1 MQEVGGTQRA
11 YVYDFLTV
19 ACFAASQSSCRFH
32 HDIIVTLTGGSI
44 LIRQGLHLLT
54 MSQTSFSPTKI
65 EKELHIFGQAGAVL
79 VGGLHMGM
87 ESCGSL
93 RNLEIRGHL
102 WVYGERTFDS

>member
-1 MQEVGGTQRA
+1 MQEVGGTLRVS
-11 YVYDFLTV
+11 VYDFFTV
-19 ACFAASQSSCRFH
+19 ACFAVVLQVH

-54 MSQTSFSPTKI
+54 KSQTSFSPTKI
-65 EKELHIFGQAGAVL
+65 EKELHISGQAGAVL

-102 WVYGERTFDS
+102 WVYGERIK